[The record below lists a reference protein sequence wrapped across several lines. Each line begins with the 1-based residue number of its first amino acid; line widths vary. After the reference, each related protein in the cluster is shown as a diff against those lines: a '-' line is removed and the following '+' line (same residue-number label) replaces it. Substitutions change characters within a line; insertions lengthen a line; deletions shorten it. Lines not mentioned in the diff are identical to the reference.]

1 MKIESKDRI
10 SPLEVAEARSKGFAF
25 VCAMCTKLHAVPW
38 RISSNCGVED
48 CGGPMSGKDFP
59 RYIGDLEGNFVNWC
73 FVCGQKN
80 PEHAIKING
89 SKRYIGVCKKH
100 LKMLTV
106 DRAKYVQKRS
116 TGMFVNMPHSNIIT
130 VGD

>member
-1 MKIESKDRI
+1 MKIESKDKI

-38 RISSNCGVED
+38 RISPNCGVVD

-59 RYIGDLEGNFVNWC
+59 RYTGDLEGNFVHWC
-73 FVCGQKN
+73 FVCGQKD
-80 PEHAIKING
+80 PEHAVQIKK
-89 SKRYIGVCKKH
+89 SKKLLGVCKKH
-100 LKMLTV
+100 LRMLTV
-106 DRAKYVQKRS
+106 DRSQYEQKS
-116 TGMFVNMPHSNIIT
+116 SSGILMSVPQSNVIT